1 MNNRRILMIAI
12 ITFTLVIC
20 PCASFADDVSGRNL
34 PVNINKDNAINLLV
48 SKGYSY
54 DTATSLDDSDLKE
67 LYFDILSGKDVTV
80 SSCTLEVDN
89 FKAIEDI
96 LSYDENELM
105 EAGLSKENIE
115 IARNEIQGLFS
126 MSDSKLQENLGM
138 SRSEVKILREI
149 QNKSSSNASNILN
162 EQKKITTPVD
172 ATGGI
177 STAKMSYSMAVTD
190 NSSATKPNYKVKCT
204 FNWKEVFVVGA
215 WDDYIA
221 VAWGGGMNSK
231 NESGTVNYY
240 KIVNSGWGTKYE
252 SKAMSKAAV
261 PNKGYKFY
269 FGKSYYYSGNN
280 AVKSKSGTANITVY
294 QTKKNGLDTKIIS
307 QYGHRTVKA
316 GSSISIS
323 NTPTISFGAAYD
335 KSDQKSKNVTY

>member
-1 MNNRRILMIAI
+1 MKNCRLLISI
-12 ITFTLVIC
+12 IVLTLLIC
-20 PCASFADDVSGRNL
+20 PYTSFAEDSLEQER
-34 PVNINKDNAINLLV
+34 PVNINKDSAISLLV

-54 DTATSLDDSDLKE
+54 DTATALDESDIKE

-96 LSYDENELM
+96 LKYDESELI
-105 EAGLSKENIE
+105 EAGLSEENVR
-115 IARNEIQGLFS
+115 IARNEIQRLFS
-126 MSDSKLQENLGM
+126 MSDRNLQNELGL
-138 SRSEVKILREI
+138 SGSEVKILRDI
-149 QNKSSSNASNILN
+149 QNKATSNILD
-162 EQKKITTPVD
+162 ERKVITSPVE

-190 NSSATKPNYKVKCT
+190 NSTSTKPNYKVKCT
-204 FNWKEVFVVGA
+204 FNWKKVFIVGA
-215 WDDYIA
+215 WNDYIA

-231 NESGTVNYY
+231 SESGTVNYY
-240 KIVNSGWGTKYE
+240 KVADSGWGSKYE
-252 SKAMSKAAV
+252 SKSMSKTAV
-261 PNKGYKFY
+261 PNKGFKFY
-269 FGKSYYYSGNN
+269 FGKSYYYSGNK

-294 QTKKNGLDTKIIS
+294 QTKKKGLDTKIIS
-307 QYGHRTVKA
+307 QYGHRTVTT

-323 NTPTISFGAAYD
+323 NTPTISFGAGYD